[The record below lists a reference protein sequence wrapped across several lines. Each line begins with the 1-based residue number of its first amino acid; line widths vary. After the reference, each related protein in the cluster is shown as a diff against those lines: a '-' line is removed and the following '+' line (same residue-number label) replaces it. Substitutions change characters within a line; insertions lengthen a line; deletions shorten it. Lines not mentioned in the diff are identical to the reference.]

1 MDYWHKTLPDF
12 VLDVHYEDVVQNLE
26 QEILRMLEFCELPY
40 EESCLYFYETK
51 RAVKTASSEQVRQPI
66 YSSSV
71 NLWRHYE
78 NNLDDLIEILKPL
91 LIKLPKSDQPSVLQ
105 KTD

>member
-66 YSSSV
+66 YSSSID
-71 NLWRHYE
+71 LWQNYE
-78 NNLDDLIEILKPL
+78 DHLEDLIETLRDL
-91 LIKLPKSDQPSVLQ
+91 LLELPINQQPKVISKS
-105 KTD
+105 

>member
-40 EESCLYFYETK
+40 EEGCLYFYETK

-66 YSSSV
+66 YSSSID
-71 NLWRHYE
+71 LWQNYE
-78 NNLDDLIEILKPL
+78 DHLEDLIETLSDL
-91 LIKLPKSDQPSVLQ
+91 LLELPINQQPKVISKS
-105 KTD
+105 

>member
-1 MDYWHKTLPDF
+1 M
-12 VLDVHYEDVVQNLE
+12 HYEDVVQNLE

-66 YSSSV
+66 YSSSID
-71 NLWRHYE
+71 LWHNYE
-78 NNLDDLIEILKPL
+78 DHLEDLIETLSDL
-91 LIKLPKSDQPSVLQ
+91 LLELPINQQPKVISKS
-105 KTD
+105 